1 MFNDPNANVLPADF
15 DGVFRFT
22 NFTETDFK
30 ARWNKIEYTF
40 PALKTVPIIIPGAT
54 PEEVQNI
61 RKKFAKELA
70 EREFYNTEKFKYLN
84 DKERGANPAIYSEN
98 DLEPFIQKCLEPL
111 PVGNVTAQAIPRD
124 STDRYSA
131 NTNVLDKNDLE
142 QRKSLM
148 REDSAPLSI

>member
-1 MFNDPNANVLPADF
+1 MNENNVLPVDF

-22 NFTETDFK
+22 NFTDADFK

-40 PALKTVPIIIPGAT
+40 PAMKTTPIIIPGAT

-70 EREFYNTEKFKYLN
+70 ESEFYKTDKFKRLD
-84 DKERGANPAIYSEN
+84 DKINGANPATYTES
-98 DLEPFIQKCLEPL
+98 DLAPFIQKCLEPL
-111 PVGNVTAQAIPRD
+111 PVGSVTATAIPKD
-124 STDRYSA
+124 SKDRYSA
-131 NTNVLDKNDLE
+131 NTNVLDKADLE

-148 REDSAPLSI
+148 RDDSAPINA

>member
-22 NFTETDFK
+22 NFTDTDFK

-40 PALKTVPIIIPGAT
+40 PAMKTVPIIIPGAT

-61 RKKFAKELA
+61 RKKFARELA
-70 EREFYNTEKFKYLN
+70 EKEFYNTEKFKYLN
-84 DKERGANPAIYSEN
+84 HPDRGSHPAGYTES
-98 DLEPFIQKCLEPL
+98 DLEPLIQKCLEPL

-124 STDRYSA
+124 NTERYSK
-131 NTNVLDKNDLE
+131 NTVVLDKDDLAAG
-142 QRKSLM
+142 KSLKGQ
-148 REDSAPLSI
+148 DSAPLNV